1 MNKNIIKMTTRL
13 NHFLNE
19 PEQLDAILLD
29 FSGDPR
35 DKILE
40 HVNVEMAKSIDML
53 VIGNRTSSKL
63 SKTILGSTAQY
74 LLHHANVPV
83 MMIPDS
89 LLQDYSNDEEWQL
102 YPE

>member
-1 MNKNIIKMTTRL
+1 MTTRL

-63 SKTILGSTAQY
+63 TKTLGSTAQY

-89 LLQDYSNDEEWQL
+89 LLQDYSNDEEWQS